1 MTHVPSARSGLHTN
15 YFSKPMDTNS
25 DIVTITLNPAIDQTV
40 FLDCLQV
47 GSVNRTGHFH
57 RQSGGKGINVS
68 SMLGGY
74 GIASTA
80 TGFLGKENPRLFKE
94 LFKSKSIRD
103 EFVWIPGETRT
114 GIKIVDQR
122 SKETTDINFP
132 GLTPTFPELQQFEK
146 KLRKLVKPGRW
157 FVIAGSLPAG
167 ISLDF
172 FEEILALIK
181 NGGGKIAA
189 DTSGGALKVAID
201 SGADLIKPND
211 HELAEYLGHA
221 LPDFASR
228 VEAAT
233 QLQKEKVPHVILSLG
248 SEGALFITPEK
259 ALMAAAPP
267 VKVVSTVGA
276 GDSILAGYLAGLV
289 TARSATDRAR
299 LATVFAWCALEDVR
313 RQLPSHA
320 EVQKR
325 LPRIKVQPLSKL
337 NS

>member
-1 MTHVPSARSGLHTN
+1 MPVPSARSVPHTN
-15 YFSKPMDTNS
+15 MAMNS
-25 DIVTITLNPAIDQTV
+25 EIVTITLNPAIDQTV
-40 FLDCLQV
+40 FLDRLQV

-57 RQSGGKGINVS
+57 RQPGGKGVNVS
-68 SMLGGY
+68 SMLGDY
-74 GIASTA
+74 CIPSIA

-94 LFKSKSIRD
+94 LFKSKGIRD

-114 GIKIVDQR
+114 GIKIVDQA
-122 SKETTDINFP
+122 SHETTDINFP
-132 GLTPTFPELQQFEK
+132 GLEPSFPDLRQFEK

-157 FVIAGSLPAG
+157 FVVAGSLPAG

-181 NGGGKIAA
+181 SGGGKIAA
-189 DTSGGALKVAID
+189 DTSGKALKIAID
-201 SGADLIKPND
+201 SGADLIKPNH
-211 HELAEYLGHA
+211 HELAEYLGHD
-221 LPDFASR
+221 LPDFPSR
-228 VEAAT
+228 VAAAT
-233 QLQKEKVPHVILSLG
+233 KLQKERVPHVILSLG
-248 SEGALFITPEK
+248 SEGALFLTPEK

-289 TARSATDRAR
+289 TDRSATDRAK

-320 EVQKR
+320 EIQKR